1 MENLITAEVIKA
13 TNDKGSRM
21 QVGTYS
27 RLKINNKIS
36 DIVINPTLSGV
47 WFHHEPNPIG
57 KDISDKV
64 ICFMSYHDL
73 K

>member
-1 MENLITAEVIKA
+1 MKKLITAEVIKA
-13 TNDKGSRM
+13 TNAKGSRM
-21 QVGTYS
+21 QLGTYS

-47 WFHHEPNPIG
+47 WFHNEPNTIG
-57 KDISDKV
+57 QDICAKV
-64 ICFMSYHDL
+64 ICFISYNDL